1 MEKIAV
7 GDQLKNSIKEM
18 EVNRARS
25 GNLMKQQFELVAEK
39 AKPANIIKN
48 TISNVVKSP
57 DIAFNVLGLATGMA
71 TGFLTK
77 KIVVGSSRSLIRK
90 FLGTTLQL
98 GVTRFISKHP
108 DTIKSAV
115 LVFLKRIRPKTGKG
129 SV

>member
-7 GDQLKNSIKEM
+7 SDRLKNSIKEM
-18 EVNRARS
+18 EVNRAKS
-25 GNLMKQQFELVAEK
+25 GNLMKKQFDLVAEK
-39 AKPANIIKN
+39 AKPANLIKS

-77 KIVVGSSRSLIRK
+77 KIVVGSSRSLIRM

-98 GVTRFISKHP
+98 GVTRFIAKHP
-108 DTIKSAV
+108 DTIKSAA
-115 LVFLKRIRPKTGKG
+115 LVFLKRIRPKTGK
-129 SV
+129 SSI